1 MPRNKII
8 PYNPVLRD
16 RARNLRKEST
26 LSEILLWKEIKTKQI
41 LGYQFHRQ
49 VPIDYYIADFFCHEL
64 FLAIE
69 IDGISHALK
78 ETYDEKWQQRL
89 ESLGVRFLRFDDLEV
104 SACGGQMES
113 VLSRIK
119 EWINAYTQNSQTSP
133 SPPSKGD

>member
-1 MPRNKII
+1 MSRNKII

-16 RARNLRKEST
+16 LARNLRKEST

-49 VPIDYYIADFFCHEL
+49 VPIGNYIVDFFCHEL

-78 ETYDEKWQQRL
+78 ETYDEKRQQRL
-89 ESLGVRFLRFDDLEV
+89 ESLGVRFLRFDDLKV
-104 SACGGQMES
+104 KFQMES

-119 EWINAYTQNSQTSP
+119 EWINAYTKNSQTSP
-133 SPPSKGD
+133 SPSSKGD

>member
-1 MPRNKII
+1 MNYP
-8 PYNPVLRD
+8 
-16 RARNLRKEST
+16 AS
-26 LSEILLWKEIKTKQI
+26 
-41 LGYQFHRQ
+41 G
-49 VPIDYYIADFFCHEL
+49 
-64 FLAIE
+64 

-78 ETYDEKWQQRL
+78 EIYDEKRQQRL

-104 SACGGQMES
+104 KFQMES

>member
-16 RARNLRKEST
+16 LARNLRKEST

-49 VPIDYYIADFFCHEL
+49 VPIDNYIVDFFCHEL

-78 ETYDEKWQQRL
+78 ETYDEKRQQRL

-104 SACGGQMES
+104 KFQMES

>member
-16 RARNLRKEST
+16 LARNLRKEST

-49 VPIDYYIADFFCHEL
+49 VPIDNYIVDFFCHEL

-78 ETYDEKWQQRL
+78 ETYDEKRQQRL

-104 SACGGQMES
+104 KFQIES

>member
-16 RARNLRKEST
+16 LARNLRNEST

-41 LGYQFHRQ
+41 LSYQFHRQ
-49 VPIDYYIADFFCHEL
+49 VPIDNYIVDFFCHEL

-69 IDGISHALK
+69 IDGISHAQK
-78 ETYDEKWQQRL
+78 ETYDEKRQQRL

-104 SACGGQMES
+104 KFQIES

>member
-16 RARNLRKEST
+16 LARNLRKEST
-26 LSEILLWKEIKTKQI
+26 LSEILLWKEIKTKHI

-49 VPIDYYIADFFCHEL
+49 VPIDNYIVDFFCHEL

-78 ETYDEKWQQRL
+78 ETYDEKRQQRL

-104 SACGGQMES
+104 KFQMES

>member
-1 MPRNKII
+1 MRN
-8 PYNPVLRD
+8 
-16 RARNLRKEST
+16 EST

-49 VPIDYYIADFFCHEL
+49 VPIDNYITDFFCHEL

-78 ETYDEKWQQRL
+78 ETYDEKRQQRL

-104 SACGGQMES
+104 KFQIES

>member
-16 RARNLRKEST
+16 LARNLRKEST

-49 VPIDYYIADFFCHEL
+49 VPIDNYIADFFCHEL

-78 ETYDEKWQQRL
+78 ETYDEKRQQRL

-104 SACGGQMES
+104 KFQMES

-133 SPPSKGD
+133 FKGGLNP

>member
-8 PYNPVLRD
+8 PYNPVLSD
-16 RARNLRKEST
+16 LARNLRKEST

-49 VPIDYYIADFFCHEL
+49 VPIDNYITDFFCHEL

-78 ETYDEKWQQRL
+78 ETYDEKRQQRL

-104 SACGGQMES
+104 KFQIES

>member
-16 RARNLRKEST
+16 LARNLRKEST

-49 VPIDYYIADFFCHEL
+49 VPIDNYIVDFFCHEL

-78 ETYDEKWQQRL
+78 ETYDEKRQQRL

-104 SACGGQMES
+104 KFQMES

-119 EWINAYTQNSQTSP
+119 EWINANTQNSQTSP

>member
-1 MPRNKII
+1 MPHNKII
-8 PYNPVLRD
+8 PYNPVLSD
-16 RARNLRKEST
+16 LARNLRKEST

-49 VPIDYYIADFFCHEL
+49 VPIDNYITDFFCHEL

-78 ETYDEKWQQRL
+78 ETYDEKRQQRL

-104 SACGGQMES
+104 KFQIES

>member
-8 PYNPVLRD
+8 PYNPVLSD
-16 RARNLRKEST
+16 LARNLRKEST

-49 VPIDYYIADFFCHEL
+49 VPIDNYIVDFFCHEL

-78 ETYDEKWQQRL
+78 ETYDEKRQQRL

-104 SACGGQMES
+104 KFQIES

>member
-16 RARNLRKEST
+16 LARNLRKEST

-49 VPIDYYIADFFCHEL
+49 VPIDNYIVDFFCHEL

-78 ETYDEKWQQRL
+78 KTYDEKRQQRL
-89 ESLGVRFLRFDDLEV
+89 ESLGVHFLRFDDLEV
-104 SACGGQMES
+104 KFQMES

-119 EWINAYTQNSQTSP
+119 ECINAYTQNSQPSP

>member
-1 MPRNKII
+1 MPHNKII

-16 RARNLRKEST
+16 LARNLRKEST

-49 VPIDYYIADFFCHEL
+49 VPIDNYIADFFCHEL

-78 ETYDEKWQQRL
+78 ETYDEKRQQRL

-104 SACGGQMES
+104 KFQMES

>member
-16 RARNLRKEST
+16 LARNLRKEST

-49 VPIDYYIADFFCHEL
+49 VPIDNYIADFFCHEL

-78 ETYDEKWQQRL
+78 ETYDEKRQQRL

-104 SACGGQMES
+104 KFQMES